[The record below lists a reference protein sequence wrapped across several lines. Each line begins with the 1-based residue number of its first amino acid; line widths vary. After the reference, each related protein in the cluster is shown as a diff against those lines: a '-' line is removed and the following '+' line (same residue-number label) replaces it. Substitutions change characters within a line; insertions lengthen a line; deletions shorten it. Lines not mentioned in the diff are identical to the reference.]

1 MIVGAPAL
9 GTGPIPRR
17 FRALRLCRGSGCRHR
32 GRGPK
37 LSVASVILVVEL
49 PLDLVDVVR
58 GPLTNWVWLPMFFF
72 EVPLGVWLMARA
84 VPEEAAAG

>member
-1 MIVGAPAL
+1 MGTEFAGHGPHTAPL
-9 GTGPIPRR
+9 Q
-17 FRALRLCRGSGCRHR
+17 RACSFGGCGCRHSPE
-32 GRGPK
+32 GPK
-37 LSVASVILVVEL
+37 LYVASVILVVEL